1 MILMQLIEIADL
13 KNLKLICFSNNE
25 LTTVAPEICLL
36 PKLERLYLRGNMLK
50 GIIYVILI

>member
-36 PKLERLYLRGNMLK
+36 PNLERLYLRGNMLK